1 MLEIEKKIFIDLI
14 ELSESLNSI
23 KQLKFIDFS
32 SNIYINKIKILISVL
47 IENEFITDEDNDEIV
62 LECIIIRD
70 LKKMDVDISDS
81 QGLYYFR
88 GNFLIDKT
96 DIINI
101 IKEKLLLSINTIQKT
116 KL

>member
-1 MLEIEKKIFIDLI
+1 MKEKKIFIELI

-23 KQLKFIDFS
+23 KEVKFIDFS
-32 SNIYINKIKILISVL
+32 SNIYINKIKISVSVL
-47 IENEFITDEDNDEIV
+47 NEREFVIDEDNDEIV

-81 QGLYYFR
+81 QGFYYFK
-88 GNFLIDKT
+88 GEFLIDK
-96 DIINI
+96 IIDLTNI
-101 IKEKLLLSINTIQKT
+101 IKEKLLLSINTMQKS